1 MSKTSTTPAD
11 PMPRDYYE
19 VLGVERGADE
29 QEIRKAFRK
38 LAREFHPDVNP
49 DPDAE
54 TKFKELA
61 EAYEVLSDEERRGI
75 YDRYGAEGLSGQGY
89 SPGFEG
95 FQSFSDLFQAF
106 FSGGG
111 QAGPS
116 QGGDVGVQV
125 ELSLEEAYAGS
136 SPTVEYEVSGGCETC
151 SGSGAEPGTGLV
163 TCSTCG
169 GQGVVRSV
177 TQSPFGQLVRES
189 ACRACQGAGRTPEVP
204 CGECKGAGRVRT
216 ERNVTVEI
224 PPGIADGQ
232 RVRVSGRGHAGEQG
246 APAGDLY
253 VIVRVRENEEF
264 VRDGDDLLCV
274 ADLSVASAT
283 LGTTVSFAPPA
294 GDVLVDVPAGSQP
307 GELLTVK
314 GKGMPS
320 VHGRRHGDLRVVLAI
335 HVPREISDAER
346 TLFEELA
353 DTLADAPPRKASL
366 FDRIRSAL
374 GGAVNGG

>member
-1 MSKTSTTPAD
+1 
-11 PMPRDYYE
+11 
-19 VLGVERGADE
+19 
-29 QEIRKAFRK
+29 
-38 LAREFHPDVNP
+38 
-49 DPDAE
+49 
-54 TKFKELA
+54 
-61 EAYEVLSDEERRGI
+61 
-75 YDRYGAEGLSGQGY
+75 
-89 SPGFEG
+89 
-95 FQSFSDLFQAF
+95 
-106 FSGGG
+106 
-111 QAGPS
+111 
-116 QGGDVGVQV
+116 
-125 ELSLEEAYAGS
+125 
-136 SPTVEYEVSGGCETC
+136 
-151 SGSGAEPGTGLV
+151 
-163 TCSTCG
+163 
-169 GQGVVRSV
+169 
-177 TQSPFGQLVRES
+177 
-189 ACRACQGAGRTPEVP
+189 
-204 CGECKGAGRVRT
+204 
-216 ERNVTVEI
+216 VTVEI
-224 PPGIADGQ
+224 PLGIADGQ

-320 VHGRRHGDLRVVLAI
+320 VHGRRHGDLRVVLAV